1 MPLYETDKF
10 CYVTKEQKN
19 VFFFFFGINTYLHF
33 HSAKVRVE
41 MPDINSSRG
50 HARSYHFSLLQIIL
64 YPNYFI
70 KIPPLLF
77 LRPSGKRSN
86 ITFLSNLFWYLTTL
100 TLRKFLLIANPSQNT
115 LCPGLLFYL
124 CTENNTGWSRLCV
137 MGFKTVDWIA
147 PISAVL
153 FHPSL
158 WLFISSHTLVLEFK
172 NTHSTKKRLLYT
184 SIRYIFL
191 IIHTLH
197 EF

>member
-10 CYVTKEQKN
+10 CYVTKEQKMS
-19 VFFFFFGINTYLHF
+19 FFFPFGINTYLHF

-100 TLRKFLLIANPSQNT
+100 TLRKFLLIANPSRNT

-124 CTENNTGWSRLCV
+124 CTENNTGWARLV
-137 MGFKTVDWIA
+137 SWALRLWTELH
-147 PISAVL
+147 L
-153 FHPSL
+153 FLLFFFTHPCG
-158 WLFISSHTLVLEFK
+158 SSFQV
-172 NTHSTKKRLLYT
+172 
-184 SIRYIFL
+184 IP
-191 IIHTLH
+191 
-197 EF
+197 

>member
-1 MPLYETDKF
+1 MENFRKGLDISLALKCLF
-10 CYVTKEQKN
+10 ISQINFAMLQKSKKCL
-19 VFFFFFGINTYLHF
+19 FFFFGINTYLHF

-41 MPDINSSRG
+41 MLDINSGRG

-100 TLRKFLLIANPSQNT
+100 PLRKFLLIANPSQNT
-115 LCPGLLFYL
+115 LCPVLWFYL
-124 CTENNTGWSRLCV
+124 CTQNTIEWSCLCV
-137 MGFKTVDWIA
+137 TGFKTVDWIT

-158 WLFISSHTLVLEFK
+158 WLFKSYLSSGVQK
-172 NTHSTKKRLLYT
+172 YT
-184 SIRYIFL
+184 
-191 IIHTLH
+191 
-197 EF
+197 